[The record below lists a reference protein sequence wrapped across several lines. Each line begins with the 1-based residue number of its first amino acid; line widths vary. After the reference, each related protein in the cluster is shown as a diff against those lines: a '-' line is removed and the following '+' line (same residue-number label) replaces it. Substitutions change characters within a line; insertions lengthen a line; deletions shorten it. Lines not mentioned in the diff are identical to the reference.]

1 MSRLWTN
8 GTDRPAMKDE
18 FFLQQVLKVENN
30 K

>member
-8 GTDRPAMKDE
+8 GTDRPAAKDE
-18 FFLQQVLKVENN
+18 LFLQQVLKVENN